1 MCHSFVVT
9 SHSAGKGQVHNSIHQ
24 PIPWL
29 QAHIHT
35 ALCCCAQRRLVA
47 LLLAVKE
54 HISHISLLTAH
65 TLGPLEV
72 CFTVEEG
79 VLVALL
85 WELLAAIVVLLCG
98 L

>member
-1 MCHSFVVT
+1 MQVCHSFVVT
-9 SHSAGKGQVHNSIHQ
+9 SYSALKLEVHNSIHQ

-35 ALCCCAQRRLVA
+35 ALCCCAQGRLVA

-54 HISHISLLTAH
+54 HISLLTAH
-65 TLGPLEV
+65 TLGPIEG

-79 VLVALL
+79 GLVALL
-85 WELLAAIVVLLCG
+85 WELLAAIVVLL
-98 L
+98 